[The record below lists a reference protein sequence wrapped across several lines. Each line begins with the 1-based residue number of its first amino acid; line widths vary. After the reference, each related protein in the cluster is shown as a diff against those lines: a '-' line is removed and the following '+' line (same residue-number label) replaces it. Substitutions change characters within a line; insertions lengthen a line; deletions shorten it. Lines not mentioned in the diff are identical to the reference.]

1 MEFLQTTSDMKGRL
15 NKYKLP
21 LTDSIMAIHE
31 AIVNSIQANANSI
44 TLEIIRDN
52 NDLMLPEAGA
62 TKKKIKQI
70 IITDDGDGFTDE
82 NFKSFT
88 KIDST
93 YKIDKGGKG
102 IGRLAWL
109 KVFNNVN
116 IISTFRVKSEICKR
130 EIVFSTEEN
139 KEIGVEKSFPIDSK
153 KIETQIILNTIKD
166 NYYDA
171 IPKTPETY
179 ARKILNH
186 CLIYFMKNADFD
198 VLVIDGEER
207 LSVRKIYN
215 EEIKGKKKKLELKI
229 ENNGSFYNFILNYLR
244 LEGKGIKDKKHKLK
258 FTANDREV
266 QEVDLRKY
274 NPLFED
280 AFDGEYILAYIE
292 GQYLDENVSDDRTN
306 FQFGSGDMFL
316 NTQKITTKIAE
327 ELKDIYTD
335 DINKVKEKNAETIN
349 AFLVESPEYRYIYNL
364 DPSITER
371 INNHTSK
378 EKIEDLFFDQAR
390 SMRKDVSKQIKE
402 FDFAKDYKSELE
414 LISQKINVL
423 NQYELSQYVMHRKV
437 ILEVL
442 DKLISKKAQEEEY
455 YLEEDLHKLIF
466 PMRTNGDNINYDD
479 HNLWLI
485 DDRLAYYN
493 FLASDLPFSKYTE
506 DAEDKKRADLAIF
519 RSAFSDKSEKEMQSN
534 ITIVEF
540 KKPDRTNDLKYVT
553 LKDQVMGYRDKFLET
568 QVKSGE
574 NGRLIQTK
582 LGGTK
587 FHIYIICELTK
598 KLKEELEDENYEMTL
613 DGMGYRRYYS
623 KKSTMVEVISFEKMS
638 KDADERNKIFFKK
651 LGIEN

>member
-1 MEFLQTTSDMKGRL
+1 MEFLQTASDMKGRL

-21 LTDSIMAIHE
+21 LTDSIMAVHE
-31 AIVNSIQANANSI
+31 AIVNSIQANANRI
-44 TLEIIRDN
+44 QLEIIRDD
-52 NDLMLPEAGA
+52 NDLMLSEI
-62 TKKKIKQI
+62 KNNKKIRQI

-82 NFKSFT
+82 NFNSFT

-109 KVFNNVN
+109 KVFNKVN
-116 IISTFRVKSEICKR
+116 IISTFRFKSEICKR

-139 KEIGVEKSFPIDSK
+139 KEIGVEKSVTTDSK
-153 KIETQIILNTIKD
+153 RIETRIILSTIKE
-166 NYYDA
+166 NYYPG
-171 IPKTPETY
+171 IPKTAETY

-207 LSVRKIYN
+207 LSVRKIYDD
-215 EEIKGKKKKLELKI
+215 EIKGKKKKLELKI
-229 ENNGSFYNFILNYLR
+229 ENNGSVYNFILNYLR

-280 AFDGEYILAYIE
+280 AFDDEYILAYIE
-292 GQYLDENVSDDRTN
+292 GEYLDENVSDDRTN
-306 FQFGSGDMFL
+306 FQFGSGDLFL
-316 NTQKITTKIAE
+316 NTQKITIKVAE

-335 DINKVKEKNAETIN
+335 DIKKVKEKNAETIN
-349 AFLVESPEYRYIYNL
+349 AFLVKSPEYRYIYNL
-364 DPSITER
+364 DSSIIER

-378 EKIEDLFFDQAR
+378 EKIEDIFFDQAR
-390 SMRKDVSKQIKE
+390 SMRKEVSKKIKE
-402 FDFAKDYKSELE
+402 FDFTKDYKSELE
-414 LISQKINVL
+414 LISQKVNSL
-423 NQYELSQYVMHRKV
+423 NQYELSQYVLHRKV

-442 DKLISKKAQEEEY
+442 DKLISKKTQEEEY
-455 YLEEDLHKLIF
+455 CLEEDLHKLIF
-466 PMRTNGDNINYDD
+466 PMRTNGNTIDYDD

-506 DAEDKKRADLAIF
+506 DRENKKRVDLAIF
-519 RSAFSDKSEKEMQSN
+519 RSAFSNKSEKEMQSN

-540 KKPDRTNDLKYVT
+540 KKPDRTSDLKYTT

-568 QVKSGE
+568 QVKSSG

-613 DGMGYRRYYS
+613 DGMGYRRYYP
-623 KKSTMVEVISFEKMS
+623 KKSTMVEVISFEKMA
-638 KDADERNKIFFKK
+638 KDAEERNKVFFKK
-651 LGIEN
+651 LGIES